1 MCPVIS
7 GKILHNWHQRK
18 TLLLGKSCPEF
29 RNPQKDTWR
38 LFLPVKDRLPQ
49 NILEDIRKEPIV
61 ELVGYKMVDG
71 NQFGMVVKLNN
82 GDINWFF
89 EKELSELM

>member
-1 MCPVIS
+1 MIEDS
-7 GKILHNWHQRK
+7 TKLKKGQSLKI
-18 TLLLGKSCPEF
+18 EI
-29 RNPQKDTWR
+29 DE
-38 LFLPVKDRLPQ
+38 VKDRLPQ
-49 NILEDIRKEPIV
+49 NILDNLKKDPIV

>member
-1 MCPVIS
+1 MIADS
-7 GKILHNWHQRK
+7 TKLKKGQSLKIEIN
-18 TLLLGKSCPEF
+18 E
-29 RNPQKDTWR
+29 
-38 LFLPVKDRLPQ
+38 VKDRLPQ
-49 NILEDIRKEPIV
+49 KILDIIKKDPIV